1 MSLKSYYYYILLD
14 SRRYNT
20 TTILLGQTP
29 WQQQRISAADATGE
43 GRGTATTYT
52 KMDLGG
58 REGVVLWLGG
68 ISAVLLLVGAMM
80 DTMVIRFVSRQGKLT
95 LLI

>member
-1 MSLKSYYYYILLD
+1 
-14 SRRYNT
+14 
-20 TTILLGQTP
+20 
-29 WQQQRISAADATGE
+29 
-43 GRGTATTYT
+43 
-52 KMDLGG
+52 MDLGG